1 MRAHLDLRA
10 VLELDLLVRVEVRGE
25 ALLHKARS
33 HIVASNGDE
42 PVLFGVPDE
51 EWLQLGGHRCGSELA
66 CAGFRGIFAPAWR
79 TVVLTSP
86 RLM

>member
-1 MRAHLDLRA
+1 MRPFFTKP
-10 VLELDLLVRVEVRGE
+10 GPI
-25 ALLHKARS
+25 S
-33 HIVASNGDE
+33 VASNGDE
-42 PVLFGVPDE
+42 PVLLESQMRNGCSSAAINVRQRAGP
-51 EWLQLGGHRCGSELA
+51 